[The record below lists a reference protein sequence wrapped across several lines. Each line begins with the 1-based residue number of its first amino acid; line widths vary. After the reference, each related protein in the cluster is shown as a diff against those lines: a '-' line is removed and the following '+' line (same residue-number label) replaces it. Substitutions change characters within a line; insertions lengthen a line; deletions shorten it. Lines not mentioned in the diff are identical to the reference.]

1 MKQGIKQFFIVL
13 KFELENY
20 FKNKA
25 FVTTTFLL
33 ALVIAG
39 VVIIP
44 TWIPGFLG
52 EDEQAPEPDISYDED
67 FEGESDEDFVEDEEN
82 GEEDF
87 GFLDTLGVCIKE
99 ESGMD
104 KEFLQEAYGA
114 EWILYEDE
122 SKLKKDVEEKTV
134 DAGFVLEAEGEM
146 TYIVNDLGMY
156 DYMGDSVRMSLMEHY
171 RIQYLMDKGLSQE
184 EIWESESF
192 YISMTTEVLGKNS
205 GDNYWYTY
213 ILIFVVYFLIIFYGQ
228 MIATSVTTEKSNRA
242 IEILVTSVNPNSLI
256 CGKVL
261 AGAIAG
267 VLQAAII
274 LGAGFASY
282 SLVKDAWDG
291 MLDILFNIPANVL
304 WVYAIF
310 AVLSYL
316 LYAFIFGMLGALVSK
331 TEDISKSSMPVLMIY
346 IVSFFIAIFGMT
358 SNSNSTL
365 MKVASYIPFTSGNAM
380 FIRVSMGSVELWEIL
395 VSAGILGVSCV
406 IAGILAAKIFR
417 FGTLH
422 YGNPIKFTTALKKV
436 R

>member
-1 MKQGIKQFFIVL
+1 MKQFLTVL

-25 FVTTTFLL
+25 FVVTTFIL

-39 VVIIP
+39 VVIVP
-44 TWIPGFLG
+44 TFIPGFLG
-52 EDEQAPEPDISYDED
+52 EEESVPEPDISYNEDLNGDEIP
-67 FEGESDEDFVEDEEN
+67 GDEIP
-82 GEEDF
+82 EEDMEFFETF
-87 GFLDTLGVCIKE
+87 GFCIKSDVE
-99 ESGMD
+99 ME
-104 KEFLQEAYGA
+104 KEFLQEAYWA
-114 EWILYEDE
+114 EWIAYEKE
-122 SKLKKDVEEKTV
+122 SELKKAVEDGML
-134 DAGFVLEAEGEM
+134 DAGFVFEAEGEM
-146 TYIVNDLGMY
+146 TYIVNDMGMY
-156 DYMGDSVRMSLMEHY
+156 DYLGDSVRMSLMEHY
-171 RIQYLMDKGLSQE
+171 RIQYLMDKGLTEE

-192 YISMTTEVLGKNS
+192 YINMNTEVLGKNS

-274 LGAGFASY
+274 LGSGFVSY
-282 SLVKDAWDG
+282 SLVEDAWDG
-291 MLDILFNIPANVL
+291 MLDVLFNIPANVL
-304 WVYAIF
+304 LVYAVF

-380 FIRVSMGSVELWEIL
+380 FIRVSMGSVEIWEVL
-395 VSAGILGVSCV
+395 VSAGILVASCV
-406 IAGILAAKIFR
+406 IAGVLAAKIFR

-422 YGNPIKFTTALKKV
+422 YGNPIKFTTALKKA